1 MTPCPGADGTLGRH
15 CPCVVKPT
23 RASFFRMAA
32 REYLSGGSCVTPR
45 SESRL
50 RRTTEALL
58 GSSKRSREPQAHN
71 LLFQIRHQPTSATAA
86 AWRAFIRILSLV
98 RNEFPIPHD
107 QRRAR
112 RTLPIL
118 QVRDIGRA
126 NLEARR

>member
-1 MTPCPGADGTLGRH
+1 MPARGEANACL
-15 CPCVVKPT
+15 
-23 RASFFRMAA
+23 FFPKAA
-32 REYLSGGSCVTPR
+32 REYLSGSSCVTPR

-71 LLFQIRHQPTSATAA
+71 LLFQIRYHPTSATAA
-86 AWRAFIRILSLV
+86 AWRAFIHVLSLL
-98 RNEFPIPHD
+98 RHEFPTPRD
-107 QRRAR
+107 QGRAR

-118 QVRDIGRA
+118 QVRDIGHA

>member
-1 MTPCPGADGTLGRH
+1 MPARGEANACLFF
-15 CPCVVKPT
+15 PT
-23 RASFFRMAA
+23 AA

-71 LLFQIRHQPTSATAA
+71 LLFHIRYQATSAA

-98 RNEFPIPHD
+98 RNEFQIPPD
-107 QRRAR
+107 QGPAR

-118 QVRDIGRA
+118 HVRYIARA
-126 NLEARR
+126 